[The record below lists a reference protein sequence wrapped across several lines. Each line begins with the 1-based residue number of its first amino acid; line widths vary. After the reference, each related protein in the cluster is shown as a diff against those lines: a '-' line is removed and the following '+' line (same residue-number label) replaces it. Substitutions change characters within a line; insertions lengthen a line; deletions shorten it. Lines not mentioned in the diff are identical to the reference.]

1 MTTKQNIEKVLW
13 SACDSFRG
21 KIDSSRYKDYILSM
35 LFVKYLS
42 DVYAET
48 VENYIKQYDGDM
60 RRVERAMKRE
70 RFVMDE
76 TSTFTYLYTN
86 RNDAEIGQKINVALA
101 AIENNNSAKLHNV
114 FRAIDF
120 NSTVDFGEP
129 KEKNAILKN
138 LLEDFKD
145 LDLRPSQLDSV
156 DIIGDAYEYMIA
168 NFASISKSKDSA
180 EMLELLRTIVGDEL
194 YNMLSDFYYQNIVN
208 INVEEMKPGRPMGG
222 K

>member
-1 MTTKQNIEKVLW
+1 MLLIKFMILLREVIKMTTKQNIEKVLW
-13 SACDSFRG
+13 NACDSFRG

-48 VENYIKQYDGDM
+48 KESYIKQYDGDM
-60 RRVERAMKRE
+60 RRVERAMSRE

-76 TSTFTYLYTN
+76 TSTFTYLYNN

-120 NSTVDFGEP
+120 NSTVDFGE
-129 KEKNAILKN
+129 
-138 LLEDFKD
+138 
-145 LDLRPSQLDSV
+145 
-156 DIIGDAYEYMIA
+156 
-168 NFASISKSKDSA
+168 
-180 EMLELLRTIVGDEL
+180 
-194 YNMLSDFYYQNIVN
+194 
-208 INVEEMKPGRPMGG
+208 
-222 K
+222 